1 MNSKPLNTALAAAF
15 SASAALSPAAAAADE
30 LGAALLGA
38 VIGGVVVNEV
48 HKNKNRQRAAAPPP
62 ASNSTAYSATRAY
75 NRETQTALNYFGF
88 PAGTPDGVVGQRTR
102 NASSQ
107 YQAYMGFPVTG
118 QLTPYERDFLV
129 GSYARA
135 QIGGAQVAQAMQ
147 QPEGSRGLLR
157 TWQQEAAAGAAAPTA
172 PVEASAQPL
181 QSAQP
186 RDQGLGGVQLFNA
199 PAGAG
204 AEPSLASYCS
214 RVSLVTG
221 SAGGYTTLAS
231 MTDPQQALGE
241 QFCLARTYAIGDGET
256 RMQSLQ
262 GVTQAQ
268 ADEQCDAFGPAL
280 EPYLARLPLEG
291 SGAVLADTQNLVL
304 QSGMPL
310 DQLKNTAAVCLF
322 SGYRRD
328 RMDVALS
335 AALILAGAGRR
346 PYGEL
351 VGHHLAQGLGTARSV
366 PHAQDWYTVAVA
378 ALDSGAEPAF
388 APGQPERAALIKAA
402 SAQLSGPAL
411 VQPVPA
417 SGGTTQL
424 PALGGN

>member
-15 SASAALSPAAAAADE
+15 SASAILSPAAAAADE

-48 HKNKNRQRAAAPPP
+48 HKNKNKQRAAAPAPGTS
-62 ASNSTAYSATRAY
+62 SNTAAYSATRAY

-88 PAGTPDGVVGQRTR
+88 PAGTPDGVVGRRTR

-118 QLTPYERDFLV
+118 NLTPYERDFLV

-157 TWQQEAAAGAAAPTA
+157 VWQQEAAGGAAAPVA
-172 PVEASAQPL
+172 PVETTASAPKQP
-181 QSAQP
+181 
-186 RDQGLGGVQLFNA
+186 QGLGGVQLFNA
-199 PAGAG
+199 PAGSGTEA
-204 AEPSLASYCS
+204 SLASYCS

-221 SAGGYTTLAS
+221 SSGGYTTLATLS
-231 MTDPQQALGE
+231 DPQQALGE

-256 RMQSLQ
+256 RLQSVQ

-268 ADEQCDAFGPAL
+268 ADEQCDAFAPAL
-280 EPYLARLPLEG
+280 APYLARLPLEG
-291 SGAVLADTQNLVL
+291 SGEVLADTQNLVL
-304 QSGMPL
+304 QSGMAL
-310 DQLKNTAAVCLF
+310 EQLKNTAAVCLF

-335 AALILAGAGRR
+335 SALILAGAGRR
-346 PYGEL
+346 PYAEL
-351 VGHHLAQGLGTARSV
+351 IGHHLAQGLGAARSL
-366 PHAQDWYTVAVA
+366 PHAQDWYNVAVM
-378 ALDSGAEPAF
+378 ALENGAEPAF
-388 APGQPERAALIKAA
+388 APGQPERTALIKAA
-402 SAQLSGPAL
+402 AAGLSGGAL

-417 SGGTTQL
+417 SGSTSQL
-424 PALGGN
+424 PVIGGN

>member
-15 SASAALSPAAAAADE
+15 SASAILTPAAAAADE

-48 HKNKNRQRAAAPPP
+48 HKNKNKQRAAPPP
-62 ASNSTAYSATRAY
+62 NTSSNTAAYSATRTY

-88 PAGTPDGVVGQRTR
+88 EAGTPDGVVGRRTR

-107 YQAYMGFPVTG
+107 YQAYLGYPVTG
-118 QLTPYERDFLV
+118 KLTQYERDFLV

-157 TWQQEAAAGAAAPTA
+157 VWQQEAAGGAAGPVA
-172 PVEASAQPL
+172 PVEASAQP
-181 QSAQP
+181 
-186 RDQGLGGVQLFNA
+186 QGLGGVQLFNA
-199 PAGAG
+199 PAGTGTEA
-204 AEPSLASYCS
+204 SLASYCS

-221 SAGGYTTLAS
+221 SAGGYTTLAN

-256 RMQSLQ
+256 RMQSVQ

-268 ADEQCDAFGPAL
+268 ADEQCDAFAPAL
-280 EPYLARLPLEG
+280 APYLARLPLES
-291 SGAVLADTQNLVL
+291 SGPVLADTQNLVL
-304 QSGMPL
+304 QSGMSL
-310 DQLKNTAAVCLF
+310 EQLKNTAAVCLF

-335 AALILAGAGRR
+335 SALILAGAGRH

-351 VGHHLAQGLGTARSV
+351 VGHHLAQGLGTTRSL
-366 PHAQDWYTVAVA
+366 PHAQDWYSVAVK
-378 ALDSGAEPAF
+378 ALEYGAEPAF
-388 APGQPERAALIKAA
+388 APGQPERTALIKAA
-402 SAQLSGPAL
+402 AAGLSGSGL

-417 SGGTTQL
+417 SGAATQL
-424 PALGGN
+424 PVLGGN